1 LSSDSGISG
10 ALSRFWRKVVD
21 HFEDYEFNREVLL
34 SRLSLLIILAA
45 GIMIRLFSLMKGY
58 DILIKAFDPY
68 VQLVSAEYISEN
80 GFNAFIHWFKNNSW
94 FPYGFQ
100 TGQELYW
107 GVPVSAV
114 VIHSI
119 LNFFTVH
126 VSIQQVAFFS
136 PVVYGFFTIVA
147 SYYLGK
153 EAVSA
158 RTGLFT
164 AFFMSFS
171 PAFLSRSTAGFF
183 DNESIGI
190 LFTVLTLYFFI
201 RAIKRGGT
209 IASFLAGIS
218 LGMLIGSWGAYRYV
232 LDLLP
237 LAAFFLVLT
246 RKLTYRLIKAY
257 TITIVTA
264 LSMGFLIPR
273 VMLNKFY
280 NIEVMIPVLMIGFLI
295 LVGLVQNLSRNLSE
309 KTFKQVI
316 VIGSITVFIL
326 LTILVTVFLSLGI
339 FTNIADKFWAVI
351 LPGERTGIP
360 IISSVSEH
368 QPMTWAELFNNIH
381 VMMFLIPLGVYY
393 CLKKPTDVNIII
405 LTMGITTIYFS
416 GSMVRLVLLLAPSAA
431 LLSAIAVDKLL
442 YTYSLSAHGKIA
454 LTKRKLRITKSIGRD
469 EAAIAY
475 LVIFGLLVTFTFHSV
490 QLAEKYSQAEMAPV
504 IFTTGVPASDWQE
517 TLLWLRENVQGGGLV
532 ENSPSVVLSWWDY
545 GYWITNYGN
554 ATTLVDNAT
563 TNKTQIG
570 MVGTML
576 MWNFTESVKM
586 MYKYNVKYVLINSQA
601 GLSGLGSDL
610 GKALWC
616 IRIAESTVPRY
627 GIVEDDFYGL
637 SEDGSQYMYY
647 DLFYQSVLYRLAAY
661 DKETGFAWDPSIPG
675 TPTSS
680 SGASSLLVSAKNFP
694 VNDLKGP
701 DGITYFKEV
710 FRSYGLSSSDPSTIR
725 RYPLVRIYEV
735 IYPEN
740 IAQLSA
746 ELNNIFPI
754 PVEDVS

>member
-1 LSSDSGISG
+1 MSSDSGISG
-10 ALSRFWRKVVD
+10 TLSRFWRRIKD
-21 HFEDYEFNREVLL
+21 HFEDYEINREILL
-34 SRLSLLIILAA
+34 NRLSLLIILVA
-45 GIMIRLFSLMKGY
+45 GVMIRLFSLMKGY
-58 DILIKAFDPY
+58 DALIKAFDPY
-68 VQLVSAEYISEN
+68 VQLVSAEYIHEN
-80 GFNAFIHWFKNNSW
+80 GFNAFIHWFKANSW
-94 FPYGFQ
+94 YPYGFE

-107 GVPVSAV
+107 GVPLSAV
-114 VIHSI
+114 IIHTILSFFSI
-119 LNFFTVH
+119 NA
-126 VSIQQVAFFS
+126 SIQQVAFFS
-136 PVVYGFFTIVA
+136 PVVYGLFTIIA
-147 SYYLGK
+147 AYFLGK
-153 EAVSA
+153 EAVST

-164 AFFMSFS
+164 AFFMAFS

-190 LFTVLTLYFFI
+190 LFTVLTIYFFI

-209 IASFLAGIS
+209 ISSFLAGIS
-218 LGMLIGSWGAYRYV
+218 LGFLIGSWGAYRYV

-257 TITIVTA
+257 TITIVTS
-264 LSMGFLIPR
+264 LSIGFLIPR
-273 VMLNKFY
+273 VLLNRFY
-280 NIEVMIPVLMIGFLI
+280 SIEVMIPVLMIGFLI

-316 VIGSITVFIL
+316 IVGSITVFVL
-326 LTILVTVFLSLGI
+326 LTILVTLFLTLGI
-339 FTNIADKFWAVI
+339 FSNIADKFWAVI
-351 LPGERTGIP
+351 LPGNRASIP
-360 IISSVSEH
+360 IIASVSEH

-381 VMMFLIPLGVYY
+381 IMMFLIPLGIYY
-393 CLKKPTDVNIII
+393 CLKKPTDINIII

-416 GSMVRLVLLLAPSAA
+416 GSMVRLVLLLAPSAS
-431 LLSAIAVDKLL
+431 LLSAMAIDKLL
-442 YTYSLSAHGKIA
+442 YTYSLSAQGKIA
-454 LTKRKLRITKSIGRD
+454 LTKRKLRISKSIGRD
-469 EAAIAY
+469 EAVIAY
-475 LVIFGLLVTFTFHSV
+475 LVIFGLLVTFTFHSIS
-490 QLAEKYSQAEMAPV
+490 LADQYAQSEMAPV
-504 IFTTGVPASDWQE
+504 IYQTGIPNSDWQE
-517 TLLWLRENVQGGGLV
+517 ALMWLREASQGKGFI
-532 ENSPSVVLSWWDY
+532 ENSNPIVLSWWDY

-586 MYKYNVKYVLINSQA
+586 MYKYNIKYVLINSQA
-601 GLSGLGSDL
+601 GIPGLGSDL

-627 GIVEDDFYGL
+627 GIKEADFYGL
-637 SEDGSQYMYY
+637 DENERQYMYY
-647 DLFYQSVLYRLAAY
+647 DLFYDSILYRLSAY
-661 DKETGFAWDPSIPG
+661 DKTTGFAWSSDIPG

-680 SGASSLLVSAKNFP
+680 SPGLLTLAEQNP

-710 FRSYGLSSSDPSTIR
+710 FRSYGLATSPQDAR

-740 IAQLSA
+740 IVQLSA
-746 ELNNIFPI
+746 ELNYNYPI
-754 PVEDVS
+754 PAEE

>member
-1 LSSDSGISG
+1 MSSDSGISG
-10 ALSRFWRKVVD
+10 TLGRFWRKIVD
-21 HFEDYEFNREVLL
+21 HFEDYEFNREALL
-34 SRLSLLIILAA
+34 NRLSLLIILIA
-45 GIMIRLFSLMKGY
+45 GVMIRLFSLMKGY
-58 DILIKAFDPY
+58 DTLIKAFDPY

-80 GFNAFIHWFKNNSW
+80 GFNAFIHWFKANSW
-94 FPYGFQ
+94 YPYGFQ

-107 GVPVSAV
+107 GVPISAV
-114 VIHSI
+114 IIHAI
-119 LNFFTVH
+119 LNFFTINVT
-126 VSIQQVAFFS
+126 IQQVAFFS
-136 PVVYGFFTIVA
+136 PVVYGLLTIIA
-147 SYYLGK
+147 SYFLGK

-164 AFFMSFS
+164 AFFMAFS

-209 IASFLAGIS
+209 ISAFLAGIS
-218 LGMLIGSWGAYRYV
+218 LGLLIGSWGAYRYV

-246 RKLTYRLIKAY
+246 RKLTYRLIKTY

-264 LSMGFLIPR
+264 LSIGFLIPR
-273 VMLNKFY
+273 VLLNKFY
-280 NIEVMIPVLMIGFLI
+280 NIEVMIPVLMVGFLI

-309 KTFKQVI
+309 QTFKQVI
-316 VIGSITVFIL
+316 IMGSITVFVL
-326 LTILVTVFLSLGI
+326 LTVLVTIFLSLGI
-339 FTNIADKFWAVI
+339 FSNIADKFWAVI
-351 LPGERTGIP
+351 LPGERTSIP

-381 VMMFLIPLGVYY
+381 IMMFLMPLGIYY

-405 LTMGITTIYFS
+405 LTMGVTTIYFS
-416 GSMVRLVLLLAPSAA
+416 GSMVRLVLLLAPSAS
-431 LLSAIAVDKLL
+431 LLSAMAIDKLL

-469 EAAIAY
+469 EAVIAY
-475 LVIFGLLVTFTFHSV
+475 IVIFSLLITFTFHCIK
-490 QLAEKYSQAEMAPV
+490 LADNYSQSEMAPV
-504 IFTTGVPASDWQE
+504 IFINGIPASDWQE
-517 TLLWLRENVQGGGLV
+517 SLLWLRENGQGAGNI
-532 ENSPSVVLSWWDY
+532 ENSATVVLSWWDY

-586 MYKYNVKYVLINSQA
+586 MYKYNIKYVLINSQA
-601 GLSGLGSDL
+601 GLPGLGSDL

-627 GIVEDDFYGL
+627 GMNEDDFYGL
-637 SEDGSQYMYY
+637 SDDERQYLYY
-647 DLFYQSVLYRLAAY
+647 DPFYDSVLYRLAAY
-661 DKETGFAWDPSIPG
+661 DKLTGFAWSPDFKG
-675 TPTSS
+675 TPTSDEP
-680 SGASSLLVSAKNFP
+680 GLLVSAEQFP
-694 VNDLKGP
+694 VYDLKGP

-710 FRSYGLSSSDPSTIR
+710 FRSYGLAQSVSDSR

-740 IAQLSA
+740 IEQLSA
-746 ELNNIFPI
+746 ELNYNYPI
-754 PVEDVS
+754 PIEDEA

>member
-1 LSSDSGISG
+1 MSSDSGISG
-10 ALSRFWRKVVD
+10 TLGRFWRKIVD
-21 HFEDYEFNREVLL
+21 HFEDYEFDKVVLL
-34 SRLSLLIILAA
+34 NRLSLLIILIA
-45 GIMIRLFSLMKGY
+45 GVMIRLFSLMKGY
-58 DILIKAFDPY
+58 DTLIKAFDPY
-68 VQLVSAEYISEN
+68 VQLVSAEFISEN
-80 GFNAFIHWFKNNSW
+80 GFSAFIHWFKDNSW
-94 FPYGFQ
+94 YPYGFQ

-114 VIHSI
+114 IIHAI
-119 LNFFTVH
+119 LNFFAIN

-136 PVVYGFFTIVA
+136 PVVYGLLTIIA
-147 SYYLGK
+147 SYFLGK
-153 EAVSA
+153 EAVST

-164 AFFMSFS
+164 AFFMAFS

-209 IASFLAGIS
+209 ISAFLAGIS
-218 LGMLIGSWGAYRYV
+218 LGLLIGSWGAYRYV

-237 LAAFFLVLT
+237 LAALFLVLT
-246 RKLTYRLIKAY
+246 RKLTYRLIKTY

-264 LSMGFLIPR
+264 LSIGFLIPR
-273 VMLNKFY
+273 VMTNKFY

-316 VIGSITVFIL
+316 IVGSITIFVL
-326 LTILVTVFLSLGI
+326 LTVLVTIFLSLGI
-339 FTNIADKFWAVI
+339 FSNIADKFWAVI
-351 LPGERTGIP
+351 LPGERTSIP

-381 VMMFLIPLGVYY
+381 VMMFLMPLGIYY

-416 GSMVRLVLLLAPSAA
+416 GSMVRLVLLLAPSAS
-431 LLSAIAVDKLL
+431 LLSAMAIDKLL

-469 EAAIAY
+469 EAVIAY
-475 LVIFGLLVTFTFHSV
+475 LVIFGLLLTFTFHSIK
-490 QLAEKYSQAEMAPV
+490 LADNYSQSEMAPV
-504 IFTTGVPASDWQE
+504 IFLNGIPASDWQE
-517 TLLWLRENVQGGGLV
+517 ALMWLRENGQSDGII
-532 ENSPSVVLSWWDY
+532 ENSAPVVLSWWDY

-554 ATTLVDNAT
+554 TTTLVDNAT

-576 MWNFTESVKM
+576 MWNFSESVKM
-586 MYKYNVKYVLINSQA
+586 MYKYNIKYVLINSQA
-601 GLSGLGSDL
+601 GLPGLGSDL

-627 GIVEDDFYGL
+627 GITEDNFYGL
-637 SEDGSQYMYY
+637 SEDERQYLYY
-647 DLFYQSVLYRLAAY
+647 DSFYDSVLYRLAAY
-661 DKETGFAWDPSIPG
+661 DELTGYAWTPDFDG
-675 TPTSS
+675 TPTSKNP
-680 SGASSLLVSAKNFP
+680 GLLVSAQYFP
-694 VNDLKGP
+694 VHNLKGP
-701 DGITYFKEV
+701 DGITYFSEV
-710 FRSYGLSSSDPSTIR
+710 FRSYGLASNPQDSR
-725 RYPLVRIYEV
+725 RYPLVRIFEV

-740 IAQLSA
+740 IEQLSA
-746 ELNNIFPI
+746 ELNYDYPEPI
-754 PVEDVS
+754 EDET

>member
-1 LSSDSGISG
+1 MSDDSGISG
-10 ALSRFWRKVVD
+10 TLGRFWRRIVD

-34 SRLSLLIILAA
+34 NRLSLLIILTA
-45 GIMIRLFSLMKGY
+45 GVMIRLFSLMKGY
-58 DILIKAFDPY
+58 DTLIKAFDPY

-80 GFNAFIHWFKNNSW
+80 GFTAFIHWFKDNSW
-94 FPYGFQ
+94 YPYGFQ

-114 VIHSI
+114 IIHAI
-119 LNFFTVH
+119 LNFFSIG
-126 VSIQQVAFFS
+126 VSIQQVAYFS
-136 PVVYGFFTIVA
+136 PVVYGLLTIVA
-147 SYYLGK
+147 AYFLGK
-153 EAVSA
+153 EAVST

-164 AFFMSFS
+164 AFFMAFS

-209 IASFLAGIS
+209 ISSFLAGIS
-218 LGMLIGSWGAYRYV
+218 LGLLIGSWGAYRYV

-237 LAAFFLVLT
+237 LAALFLVLT
-246 RKLTYRLIKAY
+246 RKLTYRLIKVY

-264 LSMGFLIPR
+264 LSIGFLIPR
-273 VMLNKFY
+273 VVQNRFY
-280 NIEVMIPVLMIGFLI
+280 NIEVIIPVLMIGFLI
-295 LVGLVQNLSRNLSE
+295 IVGLVQNLSKNLSE

-316 VIGSITVFIL
+316 IVGSITAFIL
-326 LTILVTVFLSLGI
+326 ITIFVTIFLSLGI
-339 FTNIADKFWAVI
+339 FSNIADKFWAVI
-351 LPGERTGIP
+351 LPGNRASIP

-368 QPMTWAELFNNIH
+368 QPMTWAELFNSIH
-381 VMMFLIPLGVYY
+381 IMMFLMPLGIYY

-416 GSMVRLVLLLAPSAA
+416 GSMVRLVLLLAPSAS
-431 LLSAIAVDKLL
+431 LLSAMAIDKLL

-469 EAAIAY
+469 EAVMAY
-475 LVIFGLLVTFTFHSV
+475 LVIFGLLITFTFHSIN
-490 QLAEKYSQAEMAPV
+490 LADDYSQSEMAPV
-504 IFTTGVPASDWQE
+504 IFQNDIPASDWQE
-517 TLLWLRENVQGGGLV
+517 ALMWLRENAQGGGIV
-532 ENSPSVVLSWWDY
+532 DNSDPVVLSWWDY

-576 MWNFTESVKM
+576 MWNFTEAVTM
-586 MYKYNVKYVLINSQA
+586 MYRYNIKYVLINSQA
-601 GLSGLGSDL
+601 GLPGLGSDL

-627 GIVEDDFYGL
+627 GIDEDDFYGI
-637 SEDGSQYMYY
+637 SEDERQYLYY
-647 DLFYQSVLYRLAAY
+647 DLFYYSVLYRLAAY
-661 DKETGFAWDPSIPG
+661 DSITGFGWSPDFTG
-675 TPTSS
+675 TPTSTQP
-680 SGASSLLVSAKNFP
+680 GLLTLAEQFP
-694 VNDLKGP
+694 VYDLKGP

-710 FRSYGLSSSDPSTIR
+710 FRSYGLATSIQDAR

-735 IYPEN
+735 VYPEN
-740 IAQLSA
+740 IEQLSA
-746 ELNNIFPI
+746 ELNYNHPL
-754 PVEDVS
+754 PVEEETD

>member
-1 LSSDSGISG
+1 MSSDSGISG
-10 ALSRFWRKVVD
+10 TLGRFWRKIVD
-21 HFEDYEFNREVLL
+21 HFEDYEFNREALL
-34 SRLSLLIILAA
+34 NRLSLLIILIA
-45 GIMIRLFSLMKGY
+45 GVMIRLFSLMKGY
-58 DILIKAFDPY
+58 DLLIKAFDPY
-68 VQLVSAEYISEN
+68 VQLVSAEYISQN
-80 GFNAFIHWFKNNSW
+80 GFTAFIHWFKDNSW
-94 FPYGFQ
+94 YPYGFQ

-107 GVPVSAV
+107 GVPLSAV
-114 VIHSI
+114 IIHGI
-119 LNFFTVH
+119 LHFFGISAT
-126 VSIQQVAFFS
+126 IQQVAYFS
-136 PVVYGFFTIVA
+136 PVIYGFFTIIA
-147 SYYLGK
+147 AYFLGK

-164 AFFMSFS
+164 AFFMAFS

-209 IASFLAGIS
+209 VSSFLAGIS

-237 LAAFFLVLT
+237 LAALFLVLA

-257 TITIVTA
+257 TITIVTS
-264 LSMGFLIPR
+264 LSIGFLIPR

-316 VIGSITVFIL
+316 IIGSITIFVL
-326 LTILVTVFLSLGI
+326 LTIMVTLFLTLGI
-339 FTNIADKFWAVI
+339 FSNIADKFWAVI
-351 LPGERTGIP
+351 LPGNRDAIP

-381 VMMFLIPLGVYY
+381 VMMFLIPLGIYY
-393 CLKKPTDVNIII
+393 CLKKPTDINIII

-416 GSMVRLVLLLAPSAA
+416 GSMVRLVLLLAPAA
-431 LLSAIAVDKLL
+431 SLLSAMAIDKLL

-475 LVIFGLLVTFTFHSV
+475 LVIFGLLITFTFHSIN
-490 QLAEKYSQAEMAPV
+490 LADDYSQSEMAPV
-504 IFTTGVPASDWQE
+504 IFQNGIPASDWQE
-517 TLLWLRENVQGGGLV
+517 ALMWLRENGQSGGVV
-532 ENSPSVVLSWWDY
+532 ENSAPVVLSWWDY

-563 TNKTQIG
+563 TNKTHIG

-586 MYKYNVKYVLINSQA
+586 MYRYNVKYVLINSQA
-601 GLSGLGSDL
+601 GVPGLGSDL

-627 GIVEDDFYGL
+627 GIVEDDYYGL
-637 SEDGSQYMYY
+637 SEDERQYQYY
-647 DLFYQSVLYRLAAY
+647 DKFYLSVLYRLAAY
-661 DKETGFAWDPSIPG
+661 DKETGFAWSPELSG
-675 TPTSS
+675 TPTSNNP
-680 SGASSLLVSAKNFP
+680 GLLVDAENNP

-710 FRSYGLSSSDPSTIR
+710 FRSYGIASSPSDAR

-735 IYPEN
+735 IYPPD
-740 IAQLSA
+740 IAQLAA
-746 ELNNIFPI
+746 ELNYNYPI
-754 PVEDVS
+754 IED

>member
-10 ALSRFWRKVVD
+10 ALSRFWKKIVNHYD
-21 HFEDYEFNREVLL
+21 DYEFNREALL
-34 SRLSLLIILAA
+34 NRLSLLIILIA
-45 GIMIRLFSLMKGY
+45 GVMIRLYSLMKGY
-58 DILIKAFDPY
+58 DTLIKAFDPY
-68 VQLVSAEYISEN
+68 VQLVSAEYISDN
-80 GFNAFIHWFKNNSW
+80 GLGAFIHWFKDNSW
-94 FPYGFQ
+94 FPYGFE

-114 VIHSI
+114 IIHAI
-119 LNFFTVH
+119 LNFFTIN

-147 SYYLGK
+147 SYFLGK
-153 EAVSA
+153 EAVST

-164 AFFMSFS
+164 AFFMAFS

-190 LFTVLTLYFFI
+190 LFTVLTIYFFI
-201 RAIKRGGT
+201 RAVKKGGT
-209 IASFLAGIS
+209 ISSFLAGIS
-218 LGMLIGSWGAYRYV
+218 LGLLIGSWGAYRYV

-237 LAAFFLVLT
+237 LAAFFLILT

-264 LSMGFLIPR
+264 VSIGFLIPR

-280 NIEVMIPVLMIGFLI
+280 NIEVMIPILMIGFLI
-295 LVGLVQNLSRNLSE
+295 LVGLIQNLSRNLSE
-309 KTFKQVI
+309 QTFKQVLI
-316 VIGSITVFIL
+316 VGSITIFVL
-326 LTILVTVFLSLGI
+326 LTVLVTVFLSLGM
-339 FTNIADKFWAVI
+339 FSNIADKFWAVI
-351 LPGERTGIP
+351 LPGERTSIP

-381 VMMFLIPLGVYY
+381 VMMFLIPLGLYY
-393 CLKKPTDVNIII
+393 CIKKPTDVNIII

-416 GSMVRLVLLLAPSAA
+416 GSMVRLVLLLAPSAS
-431 LLSAIAVDKLL
+431 LLSAIAIDKLL

-454 LTKRKLRITKSIGRD
+454 LTKRKLRISKSIGRD

-475 LVIFGLLVTFTFHSV
+475 FVIFGLLITFTFHSV
-490 QLAEKYSQAEMAPV
+490 KLAENYSQSEMAPV
-504 IFTTGVPASDWQE
+504 IFVNGIPNSDWQE
-517 TLLWLRENVQGGGLV
+517 SLMWLRENAQGEGIV
-532 ENSPSVVLSWWDY
+532 ENSAPVVLSWWDY

-563 TNKTQIG
+563 TNKTHIG

-586 MYKYNVKYVLINSQA
+586 MYRYNIKYVLINSQA
-601 GLSGLGSDL
+601 GLPGLGSDL

-627 GIVEDDFYGL
+627 GIETDNFYGI
-637 SEDGSQYMYY
+637 SEDKTQYQYY
-647 DLFYQSVLYRLAAY
+647 DLFYESVLYRLAAY
-661 DKETGFAWDPSIPG
+661 DDETGFGWTSDFSG

-680 SGASSLLVSAKNFP
+680 DPGLLVDAVENP
-694 VNDLKGP
+694 VYNLKGS

-710 FRSYGLSSSDPSTIR
+710 FRSYGLATSGVDSR

-735 IYPEN
+735 LYPEN
-740 IAQLSA
+740 IQQLSA
-746 ELNNIFPI
+746 ELNFNYPEL
-754 PVEDVS
+754 EDE